1 MDYRSLMMGSAAMM
15 AMWFMS
21 RGGTTEDDKQ
31 WAQLRNEFKRQDEAE
46 ALQKAY
52 LTVRLD
58 LVSSAVRCENRASEL
73 RKLAGA
79 LPVRKYA
86 AAL

>member
-1 MDYRSLMMGSAAMM
+1 MNYHNFLMSSAAMM
-15 AMWFMS
+15 AMYFLS
-21 RGGTTEDDKQ
+21 KQTADDKQ
-31 WAQLRNEFKRQDEAE
+31 WAELRNEFKRQDEAE

-58 LVSSAVRCENRASEL
+58 LVSNAVQCENRASEL